1 MWLPVFLSIFP
12 GAFAYDAPTEWEQFK
27 NGALNAHHPIFH
39 SFLIGICLEG
49 CAKLIGSYNAGIA
62 VYTIFQMVIM
72 AAIFSYALLFMRNYK
87 IPTWLRGI
95 AFLFWGLSPVVHL
108 FVVSSTKDTLFS
120 GMFLLFIL
128 NLIDMGFQQEAFFLI
143 PHKVVSLMLSAI
155 GMILLRNNGIYI
167 VLAVFALAVIVCS
180 ARKKIFILFCGLT
193 ALYLFYTGPV
203 YHCLHVEKGE
213 ICARTYNFEYD
224 NLESEDIAL
233 LEKLVPRE
241 DLLNYSPTLADIV
254 KRNFKEDIFLENIGA
269 YFHLWIKW
277 GIKYP
282 YVYAQSF
289 LISTSD

>member
-1 MWLPVFLSIFP
+1 MWLPVFLSVFP

-167 VLAVFALAVIVCS
+167 VLAVFALAVMVCS
-180 ARKKIFILFCGLT
+180 ARKK
-193 ALYLFYTGPV
+193 
-203 YHCLHVEKGE
+203 
-213 ICARTYNFEYD
+213 
-224 NLESEDIAL
+224 
-233 LEKLVPRE
+233 
-241 DLLNYSPTLADIV
+241 YSFFSAD
-254 KRNFKEDIFLENIGA
+254 
-269 YFHLWIKW
+269 
-277 GIKYP
+277 
-282 YVYAQSF
+282 
-289 LISTSD
+289 